1 MLYTVWFINSANHR
15 FNFSQMDNEC
25 TTSHLLYFSCTL
37 QTNVYVRP
45 LPRFHSCF
53 VFDAL
58 FSCTE
63 INQRKDD
70 KKFSSSFLCS
80 ATSGQTLD
88 N

>member
-15 FNFSQMDNEC
+15 FNFSQIDNEC
-25 TTSHLLYFSCTL
+25 TTAHLLYFSCTL

-70 KKFSSSFLCS
+70 KKVFIFLS
-80 ATSGQTLD
+80 VLNHFWSDAG
-88 N
+88 

>member
-1 MLYTVWFINSANHR
+1 MLYTVWFINSANHEIPSVKWIT
-15 FNFSQMDNEC
+15 NVQPLICC
-25 TTSHLLYFSCTL
+25 TAHV

-45 LPRFHSCF
+45 LPRSHSCF
-53 VFDAL
+53 AVFDAL